1 MPSAMFQKPLDLVT
15 ITPPPEA
22 QRVCRAATFAPT
34 DTGRNRYSLPTS
46 LESSSPVAYRSRVP
60 LTEEEGAAALALLSL
75 ERPMAFISP
84 TAALTDGELFEES
97 ALGILS
103 SRQSTNFR
111 GQRQTTLG
119 PDRSARAT
127 ELLREMAGWEPVLD
141 GAEYTHI
148 VLSRPYRTPFTMLL
162 TFIGHRRATNV
173 LGVLSRAVR
182 KQLLYEDDIP
192 TIGYLQQLHLG
203 ILADQMERAVV
214 VASKGRRM
222 ANIVQVPFVGEPRQ
236 ANRRAISELE
246 SLAGL
251 TARERA
257 AGWRIGF
264 VAQVGE
270 VPHAVR
276 PSIEDETYRKI
287 GANFLAFR
295 SERIQPGVNADPKAP
310 DQYQHRQEMDVSD
323 ELTVQAGRAAYNA
336 FCHWTQVERERAKD
350 LLLLERIDVLTD
362 EGKERLREIREHL
375 GDVTDKLIANLP
387 RWADLGT
394 GKALSRNAARGKK
407 AFALAGQRIYIGGLD
422 RRHVA
427 SAGVP
432 WRLAV
437 RASGAAAA
445 RGALVAELCGVVGLP
460 EGCDLLAGVCLMA
473 GPVNQNDIGKSFYGS
488 SDLLKAAFP
497 QANPTSLLVWTLKA
511 KTVADPIGNEEQLL
525 NRKRKGALVDL
536 RMGPHE
542 CVSLRHGDSLAP
554 FRDPSEGGA
563 SEERAFAEVGNFVT
577 DPRGRDIPG
586 NRGKAWPKASFPL
599 WS

>member
-1 MPSAMFQKPLDLVT
+1 MFQKPLDLVT
-15 ITPPPEA
+15 ITPPAAEY
-22 QRVCRAATFAPT
+22 RVARDARFASS
-34 DTGRNRYSLPTS
+34 DESRNRYSLPTA
-46 LESSSPVAYRSRVP
+46 LRSSSPVAYRTRVP
-60 LTEEEGAAALALLSL
+60 LTEAEGAEALSLLSL
-75 ERPMAFISP
+75 ERPSEFVGA
-84 TAALTDGELFEES
+84 TAAVTDGELFEES

-111 GQRQTTLG
+111 GQRQTTIG
-119 PDRSARAT
+119 PEHSSRVT
-127 ELLREMAGWEPVLD
+127 ELLRGMAGWEPVLD

-148 VLSRPYRTPFTMLL
+148 ALTRPYRTPFTMLL
-162 TFIGHRRATNV
+162 TFIGHKRATNL
-173 LGVLSRAVR
+173 LGVLSRAAR
-182 KQLLYEDDIP
+182 KQFLYEDDIP
-192 TIGYLQQLHLG
+192 TIGYLQQIHLG
-203 ILADQMERAVV
+203 IFADQLERAVV
-214 VASKGRRM
+214 VASRGRRM

-236 ANRRAISELE
+236 ANRRSIAELE

-251 TARERA
+251 TTRDRA

-270 VPHAVR
+270 VPRVSR
-276 PSIEDETYRKI
+276 PKIDERTYRKI
-287 GANFLAFR
+287 GANLLAFR
-295 SERIQPGVNADPKAP
+295 SERIQPGVNAEPKAP
-310 DQYQHRQEMDVSD
+310 APYQRRQPMDVPD

-350 LLLLERIDVLTD
+350 LLLLERIDVLTE

-375 GDVTDKLIANLP
+375 GDVTDKLIDNLP
-387 RWADLGT
+387 RWADLAT

-445 RGALVAELCGVVGLP
+445 RGALVAEICGVVGLP
-460 EGCDLLAGVCLMA
+460 EDCDLLAGICLMA

-488 SDLLKAAFP
+488 ADLLKAAFP
-497 QANPTSLLVWTLKA
+497 AANPTSLLVWTLKA

-525 NRKRKGALVDL
+525 NAKRKGALVDL

-542 CVSLRHGDSLAP
+542 CITLRRGDRLEP
-554 FRDPSEGGA
+554 FRDPSVSGP
-563 SEERAFAEVGNFVT
+563 SEERAFASEGNFVT
-577 DPRGRDIPG
+577 DPDGREIPG
-586 NRGKAWPKASFPL
+586 NRGEPWPRATTQL
-599 WS
+599 WD

>member
-1 MPSAMFQKPLDLVT
+1 MFQKSLELVT
-15 ITPPPEA
+15 IEPPPPEH
-22 QRVCRAATFAPT
+22 RRCRDARFAAA
-34 DTGRNRYSLPTS
+34 GESRNRYSLPTS
-46 LESSSPVAYRSRVP
+46 LESSSPVGYRTRVS
-60 LTEEEGAAALALLSL
+60 LTEEEGRAALSLLSLARPERFNAATAPVTDKELFDESALAL
-75 ERPMAFISP
+75 
-84 TAALTDGELFEES
+84 
-97 ALGILS
+97 LS

-111 GQRQTTLG
+111 GQKQTTLG
-119 PDRSARAT
+119 PEHSGRVA
-127 ELLREMAGWEPVLD
+127 ELLRGMAGWEPVLD

-148 VLSRPYRTPFTMLL
+148 VLTRPYRTPFTMLL
-162 TFIGHRRATNV
+162 TFIGHKRATNL
-173 LGVLSRAVR
+173 LGVVSRAVR
-182 KQLLYEDDIP
+182 KRVLYEDDIP
-192 TIGYLQQLHLG
+192 TIGYLQQLHIG
-203 ILADQMERAVV
+203 ILADQLERAAVI
-214 VASKGRRM
+214 ASNGRRM

-236 ANRRAISELE
+236 ANRKSISALE

-251 TARERA
+251 TTRERA

-270 VPHAVR
+270 VPHTAR
-276 PSIEDETYRKI
+276 PPINESTYRKL

-295 SERIQPGVNADPKAP
+295 SERIQPGVNAEEKAP
-310 DQYQHRQEMDVSD
+310 PQYQDRQPMDVPD

-336 FCHWTQVERERAKD
+336 FCHWTQVERGRAKD

-362 EGKERLREIREHL
+362 DGKARLREIREHL

-387 RWADLGT
+387 HWADLST
-394 GKALSRNAARGKK
+394 GKALSRNASRGRK

-445 RGALVAELCGVVGLP
+445 RGALVSELAGVVNLP
-460 EGCDLLAGVCLMA
+460 ENCDLLAGVCLMA

-488 SDLLKAAFP
+488 DDLLKSAFP
-497 QANPTSLLVWTLKA
+497 TANPTSLLVWTLKA

-525 NRKRKGALVDL
+525 NAKQKGALVDL

-542 CVSLRHGDSLAP
+542 CILVRRGDSLTP
-554 FRDPSEGGA
+554 FRDSGPSGP
-563 SEERAFAEVGNFVT
+563 SRERAFGDVGNFVT
-577 DPRGRDIPG
+577 DGEGREIPG
-586 NRGKAWPKASFPL
+586 NSGQE
-599 WS
+599 WSGATAPVWG